1 MITIY
6 SKPSCSACVQ
16 AKQLCDAKGIEY
28 EYKVLG
34 KDYDLEQMFEVV
46 PMSVRSF
53 PAITKD
59 GEYLGSLHELK
70 ALLSN

>member
-6 SKPSCSACVQ
+6 SKPSCSACTQ
-16 AKQLCDAKGIEY
+16 AKQLCDAKGVEY

-34 KDYDLEQMFEVV
+34 KDYDLEQMFKVV

-53 PAITKD
+53 PAIIED
-59 GEYLGSLHELK
+59 GKYLGGIVELK
-70 ALLSN
+70 QLLNK

>member
-16 AKQLCDAKGIEY
+16 AKQLCDVKGIEY

-59 GEYLGSLHELK
+59 GEYLGGLPELK